1 MFENE
6 TIPFTGK
13 GPYLY
18 RHELI
23 GLHNRHLHKFSLP
36 MNKIPEKFLPR
47 KYAITTKVSG
57 KETECVTYNNP
68 SLCVND
74 FHVQFHVY
82 TMKIYLIE

>member
-1 MFENE
+1 MHKCTNTLVPLADESEMYLSTYTPPLFS
-6 TIPFTGK
+6 TGK

-47 KYAITTKVSG
+47 KYAITNKVC
-57 KETECVTYNNP
+57 KTP
-68 SLCVND
+68 
-74 FHVQFHVY
+74 Q
-82 TMKIYLIE
+82 

>member
-1 MFENE
+1 MHNSTNKLVPLSHESKMYLSSLFS
-6 TIPFTGK
+6 TGK

-47 KYAITTKVSG
+47 KYAITNKV
-57 KETECVTYNNP
+57 C
-68 SLCVND
+68 
-74 FHVQFHVY
+74 
-82 TMKIYLIE
+82 KIPQNLRNE

>member
-1 MFENE
+1 MFVVRSSA
-6 TIPFTGK
+6 GK

-47 KYAITTKVSG
+47 KYAITTKVRFTDQFRQTVESFF
-57 KETECVTYNNP
+57 KLS
-68 SLCVND
+68 SLPI
-74 FHVQFHVY
+74 FFF
-82 TMKIYLIE
+82 